1 MMAVEKRPWHYAR
14 DYIQANENRKAAL
27 QMGITAAADRH
38 KASMQQIWDSI
49 PDHLLDMVKTHVK
62 NHRDMEASK

>member
-1 MMAVEKRPWHYAR
+1 MVTEKRPWHYAR
-14 DYIQANENRKAAL
+14 DYIQANENRKSAL

-38 KASMQQIWDSI
+38 KATMQEIWDSI
-49 PDHLLDMVKTHVK
+49 PDHLLEMVKTHVK